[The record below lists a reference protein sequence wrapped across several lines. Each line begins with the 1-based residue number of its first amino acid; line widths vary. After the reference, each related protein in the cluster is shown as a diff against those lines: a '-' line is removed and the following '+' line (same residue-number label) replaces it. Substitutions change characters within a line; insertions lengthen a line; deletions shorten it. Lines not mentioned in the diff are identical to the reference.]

1 MTEIVVKNRNLIPC
15 LQDVCSG
22 VAFEDFL
29 QSQKATSTKH
39 GLSDLGAYNLRTSTI
54 DILSHCNPHDAVD
67 NPETTHLAVG
77 YVQSGKTMSFT
88 GVLAMARDNGYR
100 ISIVLTGITTNLLG
114 QTSDR
119 LSKDLNNNP
128 SEDRFAF
135 VENPSPDDVIDI
147 IKALRLSDKP
157 LLIIPILKHKKY
169 LNDLTAL
176 FKDARLKKEIR
187 SETVLIIDDEA
198 DQASLN
204 SYGYANSNNEEEEEK
219 KMSATY
225 AAILKLRSVL
235 PGNSY
240 IQYTATPQANLLI
253 TMTDLLSP
261 KSHTL
266 LQPGEDYIG
275 GRKFFGM
282 AEDNELYGGH
292 LAIKIP
298 ENEVYHKKTNP
309 LHEMPKSLREA
320 LMLHVWGC
328 VLVIKWYKRGVRQ
341 LSMMVHPTDI
351 IEGNKVFEKWINDE
365 LNEWSD
371 ALAKPTWS
379 QEYVQL
385 MERFRESLPDAIQ
398 FYPEQGRPK
407 FEDVSRYIP
416 DIINDSHVYRITGNS
431 DDDPK
436 SINWDAHR
444 MNVLV
449 GAQMLNRGFTVEKLA
464 TTYMPRYSTSV
475 SNADTIEQRCRFFGY
490 KKDYIES
497 CRAFLPAESIQD
509 YKDYVLHEEELRS
522 LLATCST
529 LKHFEHSLMLSSRLR
544 PTRKNVLPKQVVKS
558 RLSKW
563 NSYDRMTGG
572 KMLVENKNVVEFF
585 VNRHLSSAHDFV
597 MADYDS
603 HKYKTDDKRKHSLKD
618 MQVSDIMELLTDYN
632 AGNYADTI
640 TKAATIR
647 YLNYLADKTD
657 IHVKVIF
664 MSNNLIRERS
674 MYVIDDDM
682 WSVEL
687 FQGRSK
693 LGAPDFYVGDRNIY
707 DTDAITLQIHHLNI
721 LGLPIAESS
730 LNETYAIAI
739 YIPEKL
745 ATQYITTV
753 NT

>member
-1 MTEIVVKNRNLIPC
+1 MTEIVVKNKNLIPC

-100 ISIVLTGITTNLLG
+100 ISIVLTGVTTNLQG
-114 QTSDR
+114 QTSVR

-135 VENPSPDDVIDI
+135 VDNPSPDNVGDI

-169 LNDLTAL
+169 LNDLTTL

-204 SYGYANSNNEEEEEK
+204 SFGYANSDNDEEEN

-282 AEDNELYGGH
+282 AENNELYGGH
-292 LAIKIP
+292 LAINIP
-298 ENEVYHKKTNP
+298 ENEVYHKRRNP

-328 VLVIKWYKRGVRQ
+328 VLVIKWYKRNVRQ

-365 LNEWSD
+365 LKEWSD

-385 MERFRESLPDAIQ
+385 MERFRELLPDAIQ

-464 TTYMPRYSTSV
+464 TTYMPRYTTSV
-475 SNADTIEQRCRFFGY
+475 ANADTIEQRCRFFGY

-522 LLATCST
+522 LLAKCST
-529 LKHFEHSLMLSSRLR
+529 LKQFEHSLMLSSRLR
-544 PTRKNVLPKQVVKS
+544 PTRKNVLPRQVVKS

-563 NSYDRMTGG
+563 KSYERMTGG

-597 MADYDS
+597 MGDYDS
-603 HKYKTDDKRKHSLKD
+603 HKYKTDDIRKHSLKD

-640 TKAATIR
+640 TKATTIR

-674 MYVIDDDM
+674 LYVIDDDM
-682 WSVEL
+682 WRVEL

-693 LGAPDFYVGDRNIY
+693 LGAPNFYIGDRNIY
-707 DTDAITLQIHHLNI
+707 DTDAIILQIHHLNI
-721 LGLPIAESS
+721 LGLTIAESS
-730 LNETYAIAI
+730 LSETYAIAI
-739 YIPEKL
+739 HIPEKL